1 MPPMNPDL
9 IRALRIAVFAALSVP
24 AAILAHDSSSGAMA
38 SPFRTIVQETGVWSV
53 RLLVL
58 GLLIAPLR
66 DVTGWTWPLALRRMI
81 GLFAAFYAAVHI
93 LAWTRQYGFDWPFL
107 FGEVVRPWLLIGAL
121 GALAMVPMVLTSAS
135 VMHRLLGSAMWGRV
149 HKLVYA
155 VAILAIVHYAM
166 ARGLT
171 RPEMPIAALLVL
183 FALLWRVAPPAFV
196 RRAKAL

>member
-1 MPPMNPDL
+1 MNANRIHPLLRVAIFLGLATPLLLLARDYMEG
-9 IRALRIAVFAALSVP
+9 AL
-24 AAILAHDSSSGAMA
+24 A

-66 DVTGWTWPLALRRMI
+66 DIMGWTWPLALRRMI

-93 LAWTRQYGFDWPFL
+93 IAWTRQYGFDWPL
-107 FGEVVRPWLLIGAL
+107 LLGEVMRPWLLIGAL

-135 VMHRLLGSAMWGRV
+135 FMHRLLGPATWARI

-155 VAILAIVHYAM
+155 AAALAVVHYAM
-166 ARGLT
+166 ARGFT
-171 RPEMPIAALLVL
+171 RLEMPVAVLLVL
-183 FALLWRVAPPAFV
+183 FAFVWRVARPGFA
-196 RRAKAL
+196 RARTL